1 MKNTVAAKRMN
12 PYLTTSEKPHHLL
25 TCMSLMSSCSL
36 SAEHKEDIL
45 KNSRV
50 QTTTDFHCI
59 DKENTDYL
67 LWCSTDA
74 NQSYGF
80 GVT

>member
-1 MKNTVAAKRMN
+1 MN

-25 TCMSLMSSCSL
+25 TCMCLMSSCSL
-36 SAEHKEDIL
+36 SVEHKEDIEQQGPN
-45 KNSRV
+45 K
-50 QTTTDFHCI
+50 TDFHCI

-74 NQSYGF
+74 NQSYRF